1 MFVSIVSMQPSPTD
15 KAVRLAQTFRVLA
28 DSSRL
33 RILFCCLEQPI
44 SVGDIAGRLEL
55 SISLVSHH
63 LRWLRAARLV
73 AGERHGRRVYYRAA
87 DDHVRNVLLD
97 MAEHL
102 DEELPSA

>member
-1 MFVSIVSMQPSPTD
+1 MLVTGND

-33 RILFCCLEQPI
+33 RILFCCLDDPI
-44 SVGDIAGRLEL
+44 SVGEIADRLSL
-55 SISLVSHH
+55 SVSLVSHH

-73 AGERHGRRVYYRAA
+73 SGERRGRRVYYSAA
-87 DDHVRNVLLD
+87 DEHVRNVLLD

-102 DEELPSA
+102 DEEAPAR

>member
-1 MFVSIVSMQPSPTD
+1 MLDSRGD

-33 RILFCCLEQPI
+33 RILFCCLEGPI
-44 SVGDIAGRLEL
+44 SVGEIADRLEL
-55 SISLVSHH
+55 SVSLVSHH
-63 LRWLRAARLV
+63 LRWLRTARLV

-87 DDHVRNVLLD
+87 DEHVRNVLLD

-102 DEELPSA
+102 DEEEHSR